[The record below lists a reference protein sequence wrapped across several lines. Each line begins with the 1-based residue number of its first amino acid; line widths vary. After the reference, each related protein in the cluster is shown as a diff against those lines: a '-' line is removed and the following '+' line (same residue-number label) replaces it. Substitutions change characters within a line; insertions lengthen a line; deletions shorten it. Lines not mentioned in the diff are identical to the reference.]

1 VNGCFCTQDQ
11 PVTFTDAQLGKV
23 SPLLAE
29 AYRDIKQLMAS
40 GAHVAPLAG
49 NDATMS
55 SSDEELLSK
64 SNQSNCVK
72 DVSGAADSNSTPGV
86 RLSLSQKQVAR
97 PASAVVDT
105 VSATA
110 MGGMNKSQS
119 SLHGRGASG
128 RGKLACSVSTVT
140 LQAKQNAVRAT
151 RDARRDHHPHSME
164 HAERAVRNA
173 LRSQHPQRGDWTRRK
188 AYDDLLRKRR
198 LRCSSKACPAIG
210 GQHSG
215 HRSADMQ
222 PTELVAAKDCWLP
235 SDVRACEGLLLTS
248 PCIAS
253 SQQEEHSS
261 RPLGTVTSQG
271 ERNGLLSMPSCIA
284 SSQQEEHSSRPL
296 GTVTSQG
303 ERNWLLSMPSCI
315 ASSQQDGFSSK
326 PLCTVTSQGERNGH
340 LSMPSCIASSQQ
352 DGYSS
357 KPLRTVTSKQEQA
370 GGLPSKP
377 SECISDVVQNTL
389 MVQNLSEN
397 DGTKKWQPA
406 AGGGGEA
413 MHGGGSTGASGCL
426 RNGNNHQ
433 THKGAVKGNG
443 GSQDCIGTARAGAPH
458 SASPLCQSMSKCTSP
473 VHGEISEGQRFRP
486 RNPDILGDE
495 SVCEDDL
502 SVQMMPFPES
512 PAEQQE
518 HIWRLQKCKGGSKCP
533 QSRPFHCT
541 EDLQDASTSHAQARV
556 LNGHALEV
564 VDSVTGCFS
573 DALAKRT
580 SVPSDCSKGGQKV
593 FTDPSPGT
601 FTDGFRNLECHS
613 QFERHS
619 CCPEL
624 QCQISMYRQH
634 HKNSTARLGAPAIC
648 APSPATGGHGCSDL
662 GSCLGT
668 TLTASGAPEYGQ
680 EAFTEG
686 TCATAT
692 HAAQDSCG
700 MFAHPCLP
708 PAGGDALAAVPSHD
722 VSTRTIQGVD
732 CSSDVVKP
740 AQMDGENVAVSATL
754 GEDLAAGPTF
764 GESAAMR
771 PTIEKTAAA
780 STTAENAVATPSL
793 GDNSDTTPALG
804 ENAPVNGTR
813 GENADATPALAEN
826 ADATPALAE
835 NAAATPKIGETA
847 AATPRTAETT
857 AALCTPEENAAGAP
871 KCGGKTVASPVLEEN
886 YPGSSTPEA
895 NADATCAIKEHDSAS
910 PVLGENA
917 NVNLTLGEAVEASPA
932 HRENDAAVLKTG
944 QSAAATPAC
953 GAEAAATC
961 EIGQDAG
968 ANLALGENAQVN
980 PTLGGSVD
988 ATPALRENAAAAPK
1002 NGQSA
1007 AAAPTNALITAALP
1021 TLGENAAASLTLG
1034 QNAAALLTSGEKA
1047 AITPELAESGAAKPT
1062 FGENAVASNASGEH
1076 AAATPASEEIVSAT
1090 PTLAAIVSTTPT
1102 SGENAAA
1109 TPTSGEN
1116 AAATPTSGEIAA
1128 AIPTL
1133 VAIVSATAISGEI
1146 AAATPTY
1153 GESTTATPAFAVGAA
1168 AIPTPGENTAATS
1181 TSREIA
1187 AATPM
1192 LIEIVSAT
1200 PTHGENAVATPAPG
1214 ENAVAISAHG
1224 ENVYDN
1230 PTHGENAV
1238 ATPTRGENVS
1248 DNSTSGENVS
1258 ENPTP
1263 GENAAAALVPGRHGV
1278 GGKRYGC
1285 MERKG
1290 HISSAQGHLHERP
1303 RSAVGKLTC
1312 NLRTN
1317 NELHRAAPATGTG
1330 DSVHGKNQRSREIQ
1344 MGLCKRTD
1352 ACKDSVQS
1360 GAAILA
1366 EAAAA
1371 VRDNAVAAK
1380 WNEFQKAMLKRAK
1393 RLGSRG
1399 LQSGRGA

>member
-40 GAHVAPLAG
+40 GAHAGPLAG
-49 NDATMS
+49 NHATMS

-64 SNQSNCVK
+64 SNLSNCVK
-72 DVSGAADSNSTPGV
+72 DVSGAADSSSTPGV

-105 VSATA
+105 VSTTA
-110 MGGMNKSQS
+110 MGGMKKSQS
-119 SLHGRGASG
+119 SLHGRGASA
-128 RGKLACSVSTVT
+128 RGKLACSVSTAP
-140 LQAKQNAVRAT
+140 LQAKQNAVQAT

-173 LRSQHPQRGDWTRRK
+173 LRAQHPQRGDWTRRK

-198 LRCSSKACPAIG
+198 LRCSSKACPAIA

-215 HRSADMQ
+215 HRSADTQ
-222 PTELVAAKDCWLP
+222 PTELVATKDCWLP

-271 ERNGLLSMPSCIA
+271 ECNGL
-284 SSQQEEHSSRPL
+284 
-296 GTVTSQG
+296 
-303 ERNWLLSMPSCI
+303 
-315 ASSQQDGFSSK
+315 
-326 PLCTVTSQGERNGH
+326 

-357 KPLRTVTSKQEQA
+357 KPLRTVTSQQEQA

-389 MVQNLSEN
+389 MVQNLSEI

-406 AGGGGEA
+406 TDGGGEA
-413 MHGGGSTGASGCL
+413 MHGGGSTGESGCL

-433 THKGAVKGNG
+433 NHKGAVKGDG
-443 GSQDCIGTARAGAPH
+443 GSQDCIGTAWAGAPH

-486 RNPDILGDE
+486 RNPDILSDE
-495 SVCEDDL
+495 SVCEDDI
-502 SVQMMPFPES
+502 SAQMMPFPES
-512 PAEQQE
+512 SAEQQE
-518 HIWRLQKCKGGSKCP
+518 HIWQLQKCTGESKCP
-533 QSRPFHCT
+533 QSGPFHCT
-541 EDLQDASTSHAQARV
+541 EDLQDASASHAQARV
-556 LNGHALEV
+556 LNAHALEV
-564 VDSVTGCFS
+564 VDSVTGCFRVS
-573 DALAKRT
+573 NALAQRT

-601 FTDGFRNLECHS
+601 FTDGVRNVECHS
-613 QFERHS
+613 QFERYS

-624 QCQISMYRQH
+624 QSQISMYQQH
-634 HKNSTARLGAPAIC
+634 YKNSTARLGAQAIC
-648 APSPATGGHGCSDL
+648 ALSPATGGHGCSDL

-668 TLTASGAPEYGQ
+668 TLTGSGTPGYGQ

-692 HAAQDSCG
+692 HAAQDSFG

-708 PAGGDALAAVPSHD
+708 PAGGDALAAVPSPD

-771 PTIEKTAAA
+771 PTIEKTAAT
-780 STTAENAVATPSL
+780 STTAENAVTTPAL
-793 GDNSDTTPALG
+793 GDNSDATPALG
-804 ENAPVNGTR
+804 ENA
-813 GENADATPALAEN
+813 
-826 ADATPALAE
+826 
-835 NAAATPKIGETA
+835 
-847 AATPRTAETT
+847 
-857 AALCTPEENAAGAP
+857 
-871 KCGGKTVASPVLEEN
+871 
-886 YPGSSTPEA
+886 PGSSTPEA

-910 PVLGENA
+910 PALEENA
-917 NVNLTLGEAVEASPA
+917 NVNLTLGEAVDASPA

-944 QSAAATPAC
+944 QSAAASPAS

-968 ANLALGENAQVN
+968 ANLVLGENAQVN
-980 PTLGGSVD
+980 PTLGCSAD
-988 ATPALRENAAAAPK
+988 DTPALRESAAAAPK

-1007 AAAPTNALITAALP
+1007 AAAPTNGLISAALP

-1034 QNAAALLTSGEKA
+1034 RNAAALLTSGEKA
-1047 AITPELAESGAAKPT
+1047 AITPELAESGDAKPT
-1062 FGENAVASNASGEH
+1062 FGEIAVANPASGEN
-1076 AAATPASEEIVSAT
+1076 VSAT
-1090 PTLAAIVSTTPT
+1090 PTLAAIVSTTSTSGEIAAASPT

-1116 AAATPTSGEIAA
+1116 AAATPKYGENAA
-1128 AIPTL
+1128 ATPTL
-1133 VAIVSATAISGEI
+1133 VAIVSSTPISGEI
-1146 AAATPTY
+1146 IAATPTY
-1153 GESTTATPAFAVGAA
+1153 GENTTATPAFTVVAA
-1168 AIPTPGENTAATS
+1168 AIPTPGENGAATP
-1181 TSREIA
+1181 TSGEIA
-1187 AATPM
+1187 AATSM

-1200 PTHGENAVATPAPG
+1200 PTHGENAVATPTP
-1214 ENAVAISAHG
+1214 
-1224 ENVYDN
+1224 
-1230 PTHGENAV
+1230 GENAV

-1278 GGKRYGC
+1278 GGKGYGC
-1285 MERKG
+1285 IERKG
-1290 HISSAQGHLHERP
+1290 HISSAQGHLHEIP
-1303 RSAVGKLTC
+1303 RSAVGKLTF
-1312 NLRTN
+1312 NLRSN
-1317 NELHRAAPATGTG
+1317 NELHRVAPVTGTG
-1330 DSVHGKNQRSREIQ
+1330 DSAHGKNQRSRDIQ

-1352 ACKDSVQS
+1352 ACKDNVQS
-1360 GAAILA
+1360 GAAIIA

-1371 VRDNAVAAK
+1371 VRDNVVAAK